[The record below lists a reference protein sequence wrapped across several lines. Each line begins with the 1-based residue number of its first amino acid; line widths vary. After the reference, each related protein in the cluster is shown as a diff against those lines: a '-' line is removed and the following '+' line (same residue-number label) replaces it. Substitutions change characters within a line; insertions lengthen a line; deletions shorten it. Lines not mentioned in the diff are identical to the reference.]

1 MNPPEDLDGW
11 VASNLEFVTD
21 LLASLRTVNLR
32 HVTKLKINNFLL
44 QKLSGAPR
52 DKDKRTNIFL
62 DINIFVLYLSMGYTH
77 YTTIAGGISN
87 GLNQCCGFG
96 SKANWIRIQQHCGS
110 GSVFRIRTRINTDKT
125 GKIRGKRWK

>member
-62 DINIFVLYLSMGYTH
+62 DINIFVLYLSMGYTQLQAVPVLA
-77 YTTIAGGISN
+77 TA
-87 GLNQCCGFG
+87 
-96 SKANWIRIQQHCGS
+96 
-110 GSVFRIRTRINTDKT
+110 
-125 GKIRGKRWK
+125 

>member
-32 HVTKLKINNFLL
+32 HVTKLKINNLLL

-62 DINIFVLYLSMGYTH
+62 DINIFVLYLSMGYT
-77 YTTIAGGISN
+77 
-87 GLNQCCGFG
+87 
-96 SKANWIRIQQHCGS
+96 QQLQA
-110 GSVFRIRTRINTDKT
+110 VLATA
-125 GKIRGKRWK
+125 